1 MKCPSCGKENSA
13 GAKFCKHC
21 GTSLDPKFKTCKNGH
36 NYDSSLSECPY
47 CPKSEV
53 ATVLKTATQSQKTVV
68 DKQANIKTSPNISKT
83 KAGDAKTAISSQPQ
97 KTVITQS
104 GVKEEPP
111 KEKPQVQK
119 TSAGK
124 KLAGW
129 IVSFDLDPSGTDFK
143 ILEGRNKL
151 GKSNSC
157 NIVVNDESVSDEHAL
172 LFYGDNR
179 IILQDELSTNGTF
192 VNGKKIN
199 ERVQLKDGDKIKFG
213 NISFIVKII

>member
-21 GTSLDPKFKTCKNGH
+21 GSNLDPKFKTCKNGH

-53 ATVLKTATQSQKTVV
+53 VTVLKTATQRQKTVV
-68 DKQANIKTSPNISKT
+68 DKQADIKTSPDISKT
-83 KAGDAKTAISSQPQ
+83 KAGNAKNAMASKPHR
-97 KTVITQS
+97 TVITQS
-104 GVKEEPP
+104 SRQEESP
-111 KEKPQVQK
+111 KEKPAQK
-119 TSAGK
+119 TSSGK

-129 IVSFDLDPSGTDFK
+129 IVSFDLDLSGTDFK

-151 GKSNSC
+151 GKSGSC
-157 NIVVNDESVSDEHAL
+157 NIVVNDDSISDEHAL
-172 LFYGDNR
+172 LFYGDNK

-192 VNGKKIN
+192 VNGKKMT
-199 ERVQLKDGDKIKFG
+199 ERVQLQDGDKIKFG

>member
-1 MKCPSCGKENSA
+1 MKCSSCGKENSA

-21 GTSLDPKFKTCKNGH
+21 GSSLDPKFKTCKNGH

-47 CPKSEV
+47 CPQSEV
-53 ATVLKTATQSQKTVV
+53 ATVLQTATQSQKTVV
-68 DKQANIKTSPNISKT
+68 DKQVNIKTSPYISKT
-83 KAGDAKTAISSQPQ
+83 KAGDAKTSIASQPQ
-97 KTVITQS
+97 KTII
-104 GVKEEPP
+104 KEESS
-111 KEKPQVQK
+111 KEKPVQK
-119 TSAGK
+119 TPTGK

-129 IVSFDLDPSGTDFK
+129 IVSFDLDPSGADFK

-151 GKSNSC
+151 GKSNYC
-157 NIVVNDESVSDEHAL
+157 NIVVNDESISDEHAL

-192 VNGKKIN
+192 VNGKKIT
-199 ERVQLKDGDKIKFG
+199 ERVQLQDEDKIKFG

>member
-1 MKCPSCGKENSA
+1 MKCSSCGKENSA

-21 GTSLDPKFKTCKNGH
+21 GSSLNLKFKTCKNGH
-36 NYDSSLSECPY
+36 NYESSLNECPY

-68 DKQANIKTSPNISKT
+68 DKQANIKTSTDISKT
-83 KAGDAKTAISSQPQ
+83 KASDAKTAIASKPQ
-97 KTVITQS
+97 KIVITQS
-104 GVKEEPP
+104 SRQEESP
-111 KEKPQVQK
+111 KEKPAQK
-119 TSAGK
+119 TSSGK

-129 IVSFDLDPSGTDFK
+129 IVSFNLDPSGADFK

-151 GKSNSC
+151 GKSDSC
-157 NIVVNDESVSDEHAL
+157 NIVVNDDSISDEHAL
-172 LFYGDNR
+172 LFYGDNK

-192 VNGKKIN
+192 VNGKKIT
-199 ERVQLKDGDKIKFG
+199 ERVQLQDGNKIKFG

>member
-21 GTSLDPKFKTCKNGH
+21 GSSLDPKFKTCKNGH

-53 ATVLKTATQSQKTVV
+53 ATVLQTATQSQKTVV
-68 DKQANIKTSPNISKT
+68 DKQANIKTSPDISKT
-83 KAGDAKTAISSQPQ
+83 KAGDAKTAIASKPQ

-104 GVKEEPP
+104 GRQEEST
-111 KEKPQVQK
+111 KEKPVQK
-119 TSAGK
+119 IPSGK

-157 NIVVNDESVSDEHAL
+157 NIVVNDDSISDEHAL
-172 LFYGDNR
+172 LFYGDNK

-192 VNGKKIN
+192 VNDKKIN
-199 ERVQLKDGDKIKFG
+199 ERMQLKDGDKIKFG